1 MWFREKTN
9 GIILAEICGKRLDS
23 MLLRLKSRLYDGLRE
38 RHHCSGKHCYC
49 KITQRAIER
58 LLNYDSYIEAKLLD
72 ESEI

>member
-1 MWFREKTN
+1 
-9 GIILAEICGKRLDS
+9 